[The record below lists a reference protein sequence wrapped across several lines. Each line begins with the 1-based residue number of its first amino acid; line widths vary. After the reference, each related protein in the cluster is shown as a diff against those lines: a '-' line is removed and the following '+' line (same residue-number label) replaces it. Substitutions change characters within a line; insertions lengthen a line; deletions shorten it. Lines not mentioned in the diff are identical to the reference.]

1 MSQLRF
7 DDSAPRPIE
16 TTRGFRLDKVNGK
29 VMGVCSGIANYFN
42 IDVTLVRVAFALGTL
57 LGFGSAVLVYLLIG
71 LIADRA
77 ATVRPC
83 GPSSPPQAA
92 PPLPPPGVA
101 GPLHEQGW
109 SPLTTPFLCRH
120 PGEGRD
126 P

>member
-29 VMGVCSGIANYFN
+29 IMGVCSGIANYFN

-71 LIADRA
+71 LIAD
-77 ATVRPC
+77 
-83 GPSSPPQAA
+83 
-92 PPLPPPGVA
+92 
-101 GPLHEQGW
+101 
-109 SPLTTPFLCRH
+109 
-120 PGEGRD
+120 
-126 P
+126 